1 MNIDNE
7 KRKGEMALS
16 IRKKLLIAFIAIL
29 LIPTLTVGLMA
40 FFKASSE
47 IEKTTLEGATENI
60 RVLDKIVNDS
70 LEPKLNDVAYFANK
84 YDKNSYTG
92 TEKEKTMA
100 AFKEYF
106 ALHPEIVSIFVGS
119 ENGDMLQAP
128 QKKFDPGYDPR
139 KRPWYTFAKE
149 NEGKTVIT
157 DPYVSASSGKT
168 LVTVVQTVKD
178 GSGVVAID
186 ISLDAIKESTNSIKI
201 GEKGYPFILSSAGLY
216 LVHPTEKPGDRS
228 KVFTDSM
235 LSKKQADHSYTLNGA
250 EKQLTFVT
258 NELTGWKI
266 AGTMNIDEANQKAEP
281 ILFTTIL
288 IISVFIV
295 IGIIVS
301 YVIVLSIT
309 KPLKRLILLTEK
321 VSDGD
326 LTQTFEIKN
335 KDEIGQLGESFNKMI
350 LSLRDIIHHVSE
362 KSAQLA
368 SASEQLNA
376 SSDQNNAATEQVAK
390 AIQHVAA
397 GMDKQTDMSN
407 ESTQTVRE
415 MSAGIQSIMEN
426 AQNVSKTSMEA
437 TDAVA
442 GGESAITLSIKQMEN
457 INGTVQDLGGVI
469 NALGDRSKEISQI
482 INVISDIAGQTNLL
496 ALNAAIEAARAG
508 EQGKGFAVVAD
519 EVRKL
524 AEQSAKST
532 ENIRHLI
539 SSIQSE
545 TDTAVH
551 AMDKGTK
558 AVEKGIEIV
567 NDAGTSFRKIQLF
580 VDNVTSQIQEVSAS
594 VQQMNHGV
602 ENVVGI
608 VTEIEEIAKTS
619 AQESQEV
626 SAATEE
632 QLASMQEIA
641 ASATSLSYMAEE
653 LQESVGKFKI

>member
-1 MNIDNE
+1 MS
-7 KRKGEMALS
+7 LS
-16 IRKKLLIAFIAIL
+16 IRKKLLIAFIGIL
-29 LIPTLTVGLMA
+29 LIPTLTVGMMA
-40 FFKASSE
+40 YFKASTE
-47 IEKTTLEGATENI
+47 IEETTLDGATENI
-60 RVLDKIVNDS
+60 RILDKIVNDS

-84 YDKNSYTG
+84 YDRNSYSG
-92 TEKEKTMA
+92 IEKEKTMA
-100 AFKEYF
+100 AFKEYY

-149 NEGKTVIT
+149 NAGKTVIT

-201 GEKGYPFILSSAGLY
+201 GESGYPFILSSKGLY
-216 LVHPTEKPGDRS
+216 LVHPTEKAGDKS
-228 KVFTDSM
+228 KVFTDS
-235 LSKKQADHSYTLNGA
+235 LLAEKQAEHSYTRDGT

-266 AGTMNIDEANQKAEP
+266 AGTMNSEEAYQKAEP

-309 KPLKRLILLTEK
+309 KPLKRLILMTEK

-350 LSLRDIIHHVSE
+350 LSLRDIIQHVSE

-368 SASEQLNA
+368 AASEQLNA
-376 SSDQNNAATEQVAK
+376 SSEQNNSATEQVAT

-437 TDAVA
+437 ADAVA
-442 GGESAITLSIKQMEN
+442 GGESAITLSIQQMEN
-457 INGTVQDLGGVI
+457 INGTVQDLGSVI
-469 NALGDRSKEISQI
+469 HALGDRSKEISQI

-532 ENIRHLI
+532 ETIRHLI
-539 SSIQSE
+539 SSIQSD
-545 TDTAVH
+545 TDSAVH

-567 NDAGTSFRKIQLF
+567 NDAGTSFRKIQAF

-602 ENVVGI
+602 ENVVEI

-653 LQESVGKFKI
+653 LQESIGKFRI